1 MKIKYDIINCRPN
14 TSVSFIYWSWD
25 IFVTSLF
32 PSRGFIQIVC
42 VWSLAQLYW
51 HIDIKPRLGNNTNNR
66 NIPMPINKTDKDVRK
81 TIYGSVLNFQSF
93 TELRDV
99 RYFVKILD
107 SFSSYKKWKLIY
119 SFDQHEWGTCFKE
132 KLLS

>member
-1 MKIKYDIINCRPN
+1 MKIQYEIINCRAN

-32 PSRGFIQIVC
+32 PSRGFIEIVC

-51 HIDIKPRLGNNTNNR
+51 HIDMKPRLGNNTNNR
-66 NIPMPINKTDKDVRK
+66 NIPIPINKTDKDVRK
-81 TIYGSVLNFQSF
+81 TIYGSVPNFQNF

-99 RYFVKILD
+99 RYFVKIRD
-107 SFSSYKKWKLIY
+107 SFSSYKKWKFIY
-119 SFDQHEWGTCFKE
+119 SFDQHEWDTCCRE
-132 KLLS
+132 KVLS